1 LELEVDI
8 LGMSRKNFGFWLI
21 VLPDIFLLYLSLWFS
36 ILLRYPAGLDRGAW
50 ISHLQAFSIIYL
62 FWLVVFF
69 IHGLLDLKSFRRYS
83 AVVFN
88 LISAM
93 AVNLLVAII
102 YFYFQRNLIL
112 TPRRFLLI
120 HVLVTFALILIWHLA
135 VKYFLKSR
143 LVENVYLFSF
153 NNELAELEQE
163 IHSNNYL
170 GFRVLGHLNEQ
181 SLAAVDLQ
189 KDTSIILPENFHTK
203 PEALQRLYEL
213 RKTGVAFYNHKDFYE
228 QLLRRVYLSQINELW
243 FLENIDYQ
251 EKRFYN
257 LIKRVV
263 DILFGIIGFIAFLIS
278 FPFCALLIKLT
289 SPGPVLFIQERVGK
303 KGELFKVYKYRS
315 MSGGAV
321 NTWTSVNDPRITK
334 VGKFLRK
341 SRIDEWPQFINLVL
355 GHISLVGPRPEQPHI
370 VEDLKKQ
377 IPFYDE
383 RHLVKP
389 GITGWAQL
397 NIYAGSVEETKL
409 KLQYDLYYIKNRSF
423 LFDLEIILKTIYYI
437 FTWQGR

>member
-1 LELEVDI
+1 
-8 LGMSRKNFGFWLI
+8 
-21 VLPDIFLLYLSLWFS
+21 
-36 ILLRYPAGLDRGAW
+36 
-50 ISHLQAFSIIYL
+50 
-62 FWLVVFF
+62 
-69 IHGLLDLKSFRRYS
+69 
-83 AVVFN
+83 
-88 LISAM
+88 
-93 AVNLLVAII
+93 
-102 YFYFQRNLIL
+102 
-112 TPRRFLLI
+112 
-120 HVLVTFALILIWHLA
+120 
-135 VKYFLKSR
+135 
-143 LVENVYLFSF
+143 
-153 NNELAELEQE
+153 
-163 IHSNNYL
+163 L